1 MAVKNRWL
9 ALVGLT
15 ISVLVI
21 GFDTTILNVA
31 LPTLAAET
39 GASAGELQWI
49 IDSYAVV
56 YAAAMLP
63 AGLLGDRF
71 GRRKLLITGLV
82 IFLGGSVMGT
92 FVDTPGALIGARTIM
107 GLGAALIMPLTLS
120 LIPTLFKGEEQT
132 KAIAIVT
139 VGVSIGLP
147 LGPLISGWLLDHFW
161 WGSVFV
167 INIPLVAVG
176 ILAAVLLIPE
186 TKDPTAPRIDI
197 ISAVL
202 GILGLGALV
211 YGVIEA
217 PAEGWGDPVILATMT
232 GGALML
238 VGLVLREKRQPRPM
252 VDLELLRNPTFG
264 WNTLFL
270 ILGMF
275 VFMGLLFVLPQYLQV
290 IQGNDA
296 FGTGLRLMPL
306 MAGMIV
312 VARIVPPL
320 SVRFGTRPLVVTG
333 LLIMST
339 AMFIGSAT
347 DENTGYGYAVVWM
360 VLVGLGTSMVMVP
373 ALDTALGVLP
383 KGKEGTGSS
392 LSTTLRQVG
401 GAVGIALLGSVL
413 NAVFTNE
420 IDTGGVPA
428 QAAETAEESVVAAQ
442 AVAAQLD
449 MPQLAQSAESA
460 FVSGMSAVLL
470 ICGIAGVVA
479 AVLAVLK
486 LPDSRENRTAE
497 DKPADTEDV
506 TLDKTDTKPGAETG
520 AGGEEKAGQPLTEAL
535 SDAADGAGK

>member
-9 ALVGLT
+9 ALIGLT

-31 LPTLAAET
+31 LPTLAADT

-63 AGLLGDRF
+63 AGFLGDRF
-71 GRRKLLITGLV
+71 GRRKLLIVGLV
-82 IFLGGSVMGT
+82 IFLGGSIIGT
-92 FVDTPGALIGARTIM
+92 LVDTPGALIGARTVM

-132 KAIAIVT
+132 KAIAIIT

-186 TKDPTAPRIDI
+186 TKDPAAPKIDI
-197 ISAVL
+197 ISTVL

-217 PAEGWGDPVILATMT
+217 PSEGWGDPVILATIT

-252 VDLELLRNPTFG
+252 VDLELLRNPIFG
-264 WNTLFL
+264 WNTTFL

-312 VARIVPPL
+312 VAKIVPPL
-320 SVRFGTRPLVVTG
+320 SQKFGTRPQVIAG
-333 LLIMST
+333 LLIMSG
-339 AMFIGSAT
+339 AMFLGSAT

-360 VLVGLGTSMVMVP
+360 ILVGLGTSLVMVS

-401 GAVGIALLGSVL
+401 GAIGIALLGSVL
-413 NAVFTNE
+413 NAVFTSKV
-420 IDTGGVPA
+420 DTSGVPA
-428 QAAETAEESVVAAQ
+428 EAADAAEESVVAAQ

-449 MPQLAQSAESA
+449 VPQLAQSAESA

-470 ICGIAGVVA
+470 ICGIAGVLA
-479 AVLAVLK
+479 AVLAAFK
-486 LPDSRENRTAE
+486 LPHSKESRTAE
-497 DKPADTEDV
+497 EPAD
-506 TLDKTDTKPGAETG
+506 KTAEETAGKTG
-520 AGGEEKAGQPLTEAL
+520 GKAGGQAAEQPLTEAL